1 MLMKVS
7 GGMAVYPSCYRK
19 TGTGLP
25 PLRYHA
31 AVAKPDLKPNE
42 QILYPNPFEEDEP
55 NPIIVTTTR
64 VLWSGDGKKQELDS
78 TKISYSGKS
87 NDEKK
92 MKLIVLLVLLGLP
105 LFLIGFYNY
114 YSYRDKPMG
123 PPPEIKGV
131 PQKPLTK
138 KDFDTFASNE
148 QHYIIGIVLGVFGA
162 AFGGGAY
169 LLYKRRLTV
178 VIAGQPAGGGKTQIF
193 RIPIKDKI
201 LQDKLLTMV
210 GASQTAAKAMVP
222 PPMPAKVVKPPGA
235 K

>member
-1 MLMKVS
+1 MRRV
-7 GGMAVYPSCYRK
+7 GARI
-19 TGTGLP
+19 
-25 PLRYHA
+25 YHS
-31 AVAKPDLKPNE
+31 AVAKPDLRPNE
-42 QILYPNPFEEDEP
+42 NILYPNPFEEDEP
-55 NPIIVTTTR
+55 NPAIVTTHR

-105 LFLIGFYNY
+105 LFLVGLYNY
-114 YSYRDKPMG
+114 WSYKDKPMG
-123 PPPEIKGV
+123 PPAAIKGV

-138 KDFDTFASNE
+138 KDYEVFASNQ

-169 LLYKRRLTV
+169 LLYKRRLTG
-178 VIAGQPAGGGKTQIF
+178 VIAGDGKIF
-193 RIPIKDKI
+193 RIPVKDKVQ
-201 LQDKLLTMV
+201 QDKLLTIV

-222 PPMPAKVVKPPGA
+222 PPMPQKVIKPPGA
-235 K
+235 R